1 MKNFLVI
8 VLLNALLSWHAFSQQ
23 FYQPSPNS
31 VALGRFVDVP
41 VNLYAGI
48 PDIHIPIGA
57 FKTRSISIPIDLRY
71 HASGVKVEDVP
82 SWVGSN
88 WSLNAGGTITRVVR
102 GLPDESAYGFCG
114 STTRGGAEVADFY
127 TATNNGN
134 PIATFKGNPVNEYY
148 EKVIKE
154 ELDAEQDIFYF
165 NVNGNSGTFYLS
177 KEGNAVLTPS
187 SNIRIKPAIGPLGT
201 GTWEIQTHDGIRYFF
216 PNTSN
221 YTETSE
227 VSADPS
233 DRPPN
238 SFVSTWH
245 LSHIVQLNTVE
256 TIHFSYA
263 TDAMIE
269 NETFSHTHY
278 HYDYTD
284 SYEEFDY
291 EVYRTY
297 NEPHEGMWHEKLEA
311 VRNTVKILNPKRLTK
326 IECGSGQYTDKV
338 EFIPESTARRDLP
351 GNYALKSVVFTDMY
365 SGSIYKTVHLGYRY
379 YTAVNDNNNPFPA
392 YSENHRLFLTRVH
405 TENGAEVT
413 SPYLLEYDDSVL
425 LPNRFYNF
433 EQDYWGYYSKNMG
446 YATIRDQSGAIITTT
461 RFNNIPQLD
470 SLTGMDRQGNPAY
483 MGALALKKIVYPWG
497 ASTSFEFEAHTA
509 GNYAFPIGGLRIKR
523 KIDREENTPAM
534 TTTDYSYTI
543 PNTMQSSGYLIALP
557 KCLYNRQI
565 KYRYSV
571 NFGTGVSWF
580 VKTYV
585 YRIRTNRSLVDLGTT
600 QGHVGYKYVTVTV
613 NGGTNSGK
621 TVYEYTTRED
631 VPDLKVVR
639 GAQGYYDAE
648 YVEGPG
654 VQESEYTPRVNK
666 DFFRGV
672 LKKETQYDAAGN
684 TKSVTEYHYSL
695 DEPEIL
701 GSKQYSLRVTS
712 DLTYLDILAPY
723 NGPSVANHHYQGK
736 LYYIQR
742 EWLRLDSTSL
752 QTYDDNGNPM
762 SAVTKYTF
770 NRANQQPSR
779 ITSFTSAGDTITR
792 YRIYATD
799 FADSR
804 FGGIGGPG
812 VEPRQTFIWHLGEA
826 NMRTT
831 LIEEVVAKT
840 KNGVEHILDGT
851 INTYELQEKMTDLNV
866 PYSFPAPKGSYRLE
880 IDQPVPLAN
889 FKFSNASQ
897 GSMPG
902 GYYSSHYFEMDEKYG
917 LTSQVNR
924 YDGFGNPEEVTDG
937 HNTNAVIYGYK
948 NRYPVARVNNAGRAD
963 VAYYGFEDRL
973 FADKSDDGRWIW
985 MLSNTEIVDS
995 EDADM
1000 VYAGR
1005 RSLRLKEGYSTL
1017 ALRLAGGSVP
1027 DRQSARYRIS
1037 LMIKGGHTSILN
1049 VRISTFKEGEPVANK
1064 YPDITEALRMEV
1076 VQNTGEWQ
1084 LAVFEFDLGE
1094 IRQLGQVPSNERLGI
1109 LLELGNLAARPS
1121 DIYIDEI
1128 RIAPVDAVVETASFE
1143 PAIGITC
1150 STDARYFSSFY
1161 EYDDLGRIRFTRD
1174 NDRNILRQ
1182 YDYYDRNRYLNSQW
1196 IIGQVSGVAPTL
1208 TFTAQQSAG
1217 YGDYD
1222 KTFHWDF
1229 GDGTFHSGTSTT
1241 VTHFFDA
1248 PAIYR
1253 VKLTVKD
1260 SKSNI
1265 VGTPHEVSV
1274 NTQ

>member
-1 MKNFLVI
+1 MLP
-8 VLLNALLSWHAFSQQ
+8 ALSAFSQQ

-48 PDIHIPIGA
+48 PDIRIPIGE
-57 FKTRSISIPIDLRY
+57 FKTRNASIPIDLRY
-71 HASGVKVEDVP
+71 HASGVRVEDVS
-82 SWVGSN
+82 SWVGAN

-102 GLPDESAYGFCG
+102 GLPDESPYGFCG
-114 STTRGGAEVADFY
+114 SATRGGAEVADYY

-134 PIATFKGNPVNEYY
+134 PIVTFKGNPVNEYY
-148 EKVIKE
+148 EKVSKE

-165 NVNGNSGTFYLS
+165 NVNGSSGTFYLN
-177 KEGNAVLTPS
+177 KDGYAVLIPS
-187 SNIRIKPAIGPLGT
+187 SNIRIIPAIGPRGT
-201 GTWEIQTHDGIRYFF
+201 GTWEIQTHDGVRYLF
-216 PNTSN
+216 PDTSY

-233 DRPPN
+233 DRPPY

-245 LSHIVQLNTVE
+245 LSQIVQLNTVE

-263 TDAMIE
+263 TDAEIV
-269 NETFSHTHY
+269 NETFSQTHY

-284 SYEEFDY
+284 SYEEYDY
-291 EVYRTY
+291 VEYRTY

-311 VRNTVKILNPKRLTK
+311 VRHTVKILNPKRLTK
-326 IECGSGQYTDKV
+326 IECGSWQYTDKI
-338 EFIPESTARRDLP
+338 EFIPESTARKDLP
-351 GNYALKSVVFTDMY
+351 GNYALKSVVFTDTY
-365 SGSIYKTVHLGYRY
+365 TGRVYKTVHLGYRY
-379 YTAVNDNNNPFPA
+379 YTAVNDSYNAFPA
-392 YSENHRLFLTRVH
+392 YPENHRLFLTRVH
-405 TENGAEVT
+405 TQNGEEAT
-413 SPYLLEYDDSVL
+413 SPYLLEYDNSVL

-446 YATIRDQSGAIITTT
+446 YATIRDQSGTIISTTQ
-461 RFNNIPQLD
+461 FNNIPQLD
-470 SLTGMDRQGNPAY
+470 GLTGMDRKGNPAY
-483 MGALALKKIVYPWG
+483 MGALALKKIVYPRG

-509 GNYAFPIGGLRIKR
+509 GNYDFPIGGLRIKR
-523 KIDREENTPAM
+523 KIDREENSPAM

-543 PNTMQSSGYLIALP
+543 PNTTQSSGYLIALP

-565 KYRYSV
+565 RYRYSV
-571 NFGTGVSWF
+571 NLGTGVSWF
-580 VKTYV
+580 VKTFV
-585 YRIRTNRSLVDLGTT
+585 YRVRTNRSLVDLGTT

-613 NGGTNSGK
+613 NGGTSSGK

-648 YVEGPG
+648 YVEGAG

-672 LKKETQYDAAGN
+672 LRKESQYDASGN
-684 TKSVTEYHYSL
+684 TKSITEYHYSL
-695 DEPEIL
+695 DEPETL
-701 GSKQYSLRVTS
+701 GGKLYSLRVTS
-712 DLTYLDILAPY
+712 DLTYLDILAPH
-723 NGPSVANHHYQGK
+723 NGPSVANHHYQGR

-742 EWLRLDSTSL
+742 EWLRLDSAS
-752 QTYDDNGNPM
+752 QHTYDDNGNAIA
-762 SAVTKYTF
+762 AVTRYTF

-779 ITSFTSAGDTITR
+779 ITSVNSAGDTITR

-799 FADSR
+799 YADSR

-840 KNGVEHILDGT
+840 KNGMEYILDGT
-851 INTYELQEKMTDLNV
+851 INTYELQEKETEQNV
-866 PYSFPAPKGSYRLE
+866 PYSFPAPKESYRLE
-880 IDQPVPLAN
+880 IDQPVPLAS

-902 GYYSSHYFEMDEKYG
+902 GSSSSHYFEMDEKYG

-924 YDGFGNPEEVTDG
+924 YDDFGSPEEVTDG
-937 HNTNAVIYGYK
+937 RITSAVIYGYK
-948 NRYPVARVNNAGRAD
+948 SRYPVARINNAGRAD
-963 VAYYGFEDRL
+963 VAYYGFEDGL
-973 FADKSDDGRWIW
+973 FSDKSDDGRWIW
-985 MLSNTEIVDS
+985 WSQSPEIVDAG
-995 EDADM
+995 DNPHH
-1000 VYAGR
+1000 VYAGDH
-1005 RSLRLKEGYSTL
+1005 SLRLKAGYSGI
-1017 ALRLAGGSVP
+1017 ALRLTNGLIP
-1027 DRQSARYRIS
+1027 DRQHARYRVS
-1037 LMIKGGHTSILN
+1037 LMVKGIPYSSLQ
-1049 VRISTFKEGEPVANK
+1049 VWMSAFKEGEPVTTL
-1064 YPDITEALRMEV
+1064 YPNIAEAFRMSS
-1076 VQNTGEWQ
+1076 VQNTGEWKP
-1084 LAVFEFDLGE
+1084 AVFEFDLGE

-1109 LLELGNLAARPS
+1109 LLELGNLSASPGHM
-1121 DIYIDEI
+1121 YLDEI
-1128 RIAPVDAVVETASFE
+1128 RIAPVDAVVETASYE
-1143 PAIGITC
+1143 PAIGVTC
-1150 STDARYFSSFY
+1150 GTDARYRSSFY
-1161 EYDDLGRIRFTRD
+1161 EYDDLGRISRIRD
-1174 NDRNILRQ
+1174 NDRNMLRQ
-1182 YDYYDRNRYLNSQW
+1182 YEYYDRNSYLNSQW
-1196 IIGQVSGVAPTL
+1196 IIGPVSGMAPTL

-1217 YGDYD
+1217 SGDYD

-1229 GDGTFHSGTSTT
+1229 GDGTSHSGTSAT

-1260 SKSNI
+1260 SKGNI
-1265 VGTPHEVSV
+1265 VGTPDEVSV